1 MCSEIKW
8 VPHHKGTVAGKN
20 WNIYGCCCHLS
31 ELIITLLM
39 YLSVLH
45 FQIVFSL
52 LPHPRCWRAVM
63 EPLMHRVTF
72 VSRLHSDFKHC
83 DFHAPALCAIPPR
96 ANLVSYSHT
105 SCLPNSAKLFWMC
118 NQNNISFICFAREIA
133 WSRNRFYTD
142 TFPCVLQT

>member
-1 MCSEIKW
+1 
-8 VPHHKGTVAGKN
+8 
-20 WNIYGCCCHLS
+20 
-31 ELIITLLM
+31 
-39 YLSVLH
+39 
-45 FQIVFSL
+45 
-52 LPHPRCWRAVM
+52 M

-118 NQNNISFICFAREIA
+118 NQNNISFICFEEKLLEVGIDFTLILFHV
-133 WSRNRFYTD
+133 SYKPNN
-142 TFPCVLQT
+142 C